1 MADVSV
7 SEELPAPVE
16 VAWSYMEDF
25 GDMSRWSPDSEVT
38 ESTGEGAGAIRKVNS
53 PDGRYVE
60 RCESYSPE
68 KHSFQYSLLESPH
81 PYESYLGTVTFTAID
96 DETCTIT
103 WEADFEMPSVKKEHV
118 AKAIADTYRDY
129 FITHLRTSLENR

>member
-1 MADVSV
+1 MADASV

-16 VAWSYMEDF
+16 VAWSFMEDF
-25 GDMSRWSPDSEVT
+25 SDMSRWSPDSNVVQSE
-38 ESTGEGAGAIRKVNS
+38 GEGQGAVRTVES

-68 KHSFQYSLLESPH
+68 SYSFQYSLLESPH

-96 DETCTIT
+96 EERCTIT
-103 WEADFEMPSVKKEHV
+103 WEADFEMPDVKKEYV
-118 AKAIADTYRDY
+118 AKAIEETYRDY
-129 FITHLRTSLENR
+129 FIMHLRTSLENR